1 MMTQSVI
8 AAALAKRKDWP
19 LKQPSP
25 KKFSFPWRA
34 TTASFP
40 NSDMTLDLTVLDV
53 KDRIRC
59 VALGENLLILSIVRH
74 APAAV
79 HSA

>member
-25 KKFSFPWRA
+25 KKFSFPWSA

-40 NSDMTLDLTVLDV
+40 NSDMTLSLT
-53 KDRIRC
+53 
-59 VALGENLLILSIVRH
+59 
-74 APAAV
+74 
-79 HSA
+79 